1 MALWSRVEQ
10 SSAKSSGVEQSGAA
24 KSILPLRKSGKRFAI
39 LFHLAFFFRRLS
51 YFDSRGFAFCHDFAK
66 IRKTVCDFISSR
78 VFFLGVSHIL
88 ILGGLLFV
96 TILRKSRLRLDFP
109 LPLEDSSSSSSSLLL
124 SLLLPPSSHPLPSFF
139 PPSSFFSLL
148 LTLPFFPSPSSS
160 LAAFCFA

>member
-1 MALWSRVEQ
+1 MAWPWHCGAELSKVARRAVEWSRAEQ
-10 SSAKSSGVEQSGAA
+10 QSQFCPCENQENG
-24 KSILPLRKSGKRFAI
+24 LRFS
-39 LFHLAFFFRRLS
+39 
-51 YFDSRGFAFCHDFAK
+51 
-66 IRKTVCDFISSR
+66 FISR
-78 VFFLGVSHIL
+78 FFLGVSHIL